1 MDRDDSWRVI
11 ERERL
16 ALADLLEGLTEGQ
29 WEAPSLCTR
38 WRVRDVAGHV
48 AFTPQLT
55 SLSTVFKEFVR
66 AGGSYDRMIR
76 DVSIRYASEPGVDL
90 VGELREYASSRDL
103 VALTNYENILFD
115 TLVHAQD
122 IAVPLGID
130 HPAPVD
136 AARAGADRV
145 WSMGWPFHAAKR
157 LAGLRLVATDTDWA
171 VGAGERVE
179 GPILAFLL
187 LLTGR
192 TAMLERLSGPGL
204 PALVRATGT

>member
-16 ALADLLEGLTEGQ
+16 ALADLLEGLTDEQ
-29 WEAPSLCTR
+29 WETPSLCTE

-48 AFTPQLT
+48 AFTPQIT
-55 SLSTVFKEFVR
+55 SLAMAFKELVR
-66 AGGSYDRMIR
+66 AGGSYNRMIR
-76 DVSIRYASEPGVDL
+76 DASIRHARRPGADL
-90 VGELREYASSRDL
+90 VGELREYAASREL

-145 WSMGWPFHAAKR
+145 WSMGWPFSARKK
-157 LAGLRLVATDTDWA
+157 LAGLHLVATDTDWEA
-171 VGAGERVE
+171 GAGERVE
-179 GPILAFLL
+179 GPVLALLL

-192 TAMLERLSGPGL
+192 PAMLDRLSGPGVA
-204 PALVRATGT
+204 ALTRAG

>member
-16 ALADLLEGLTEGQ
+16 ALADLLEGLGEEQ
-29 WEAPSLCTR
+29 WETRSLCEG

-48 AFTPQLT
+48 ALTPRLT
-55 SLSTVFKEFVR
+55 SLPRVVGELVR
-66 AGGSYDRMIR
+66 AGGSYDRMVR
-76 DVSIRYASEPGVDL
+76 DVSIRHARRPGADL
-90 VGELREYASSRDL
+90 VGELREYAASRDL
-103 VALTNYENILFD
+103 VVLTDHENILFD

-145 WSMGWPFHAAKR
+145 WSMGWPFHARKR
-157 LAGLRLVATDTDWA
+157 LAGAHLVATDTDWE
-171 VGAGERVE
+171 VGSGERVE
-179 GPILAFLL
+179 GPVLAFLL

-192 TAMLERLSGPGL
+192 PAMLDRLSGPGIATL
-204 PALVRATGT
+204 IRAVNT